1 MFHLMSGFWRK
12 IIKVI
17 VEVILDLI
25 QKKGQ
30 N

>member
-1 MFHLMSGFWRK
+1 MLNLMSGFWKK
-12 IIKVI
+12 IIKAI
-17 VEVILDLI
+17 VEIVLDLI